1 MASESQNS
9 RVSKVLP
16 WGKIEKYNSSLF
28 KDSWR
33 IGTIADGSCFFHAI
47 LTAVDKTYRD
57 MKGDGV
63 RGLAQTEKQ
72 QRATMI
78 RSKIGKK
85 LTMKN
90 WQTLQ
95 NGEPAH
101 LSLTEQ
107 IRHTERIVLKVFSN
121 PDKYKGSRSREWI
134 KDSLSSE
141 QMELIR
147 YVLGEDML
155 DMSNFTNECK
165 LEEGYCDVT
174 TSKETFVAQETK
186 NFVRKVTKNV
196 KKLVKKFSQDLIEKT
211 VISYRSFLQILFD
224 MSAKLALQGLVD
236 HFKNPEEWIGTEYL
250 VYLSDQ
256 FDVNIVV
263 IDAST
268 DFPYVTADPAYI
280 KATRQTIFLLA
291 VNENHYECIAMQIKG
306 GGKRARITCKYETDG
321 DVAQL
326 VFDLL
331 YKDVAYEKHP
341 LLAAAMYGEKEV
353 YSSNEDDRLVYSDSD
368 SDSD

>member
-107 IRHTERIVLKVFSN
+107 IRHTERICL
-121 PDKYKGSRSREWI
+121 RS
-134 KDSLSSE
+134 
-141 QMELIR
+141 
-147 YVLGEDML
+147 
-155 DMSNFTNECK
+155 
-165 LEEGYCDVT
+165 
-174 TSKETFVAQETK
+174 
-186 NFVRKVTKNV
+186 
-196 KKLVKKFSQDLIEKT
+196 
-211 VISYRSFLQILFD
+211 
-224 MSAKLALQGLVD
+224 
-236 HFKNPEEWIGTEYL
+236 
-250 VYLSDQ
+250 
-256 FDVNIVV
+256 
-263 IDAST
+263 
-268 DFPYVTADPAYI
+268 
-280 KATRQTIFLLA
+280 
-291 VNENHYECIAMQIKG
+291 
-306 GGKRARITCKYETDG
+306 
-321 DVAQL
+321 
-326 VFDLL
+326 
-331 YKDVAYEKHP
+331 P
-341 LLAAAMYGEKEV
+341 LLWTASIGFGMGIQGVGSKCKSYL
-353 YSSNEDDRLVYSDSD
+353 YSRRFFRLEGTP
-368 SDSD
+368 